1 MLKSPE
7 DLSSAD
13 SHHQNGRGEGGRV
26 GQTAY
31 SLAMGG
37 STVTTLATG
46 NYIRRRGLSQRFL
59 RTLKGLF
66 RTLDDS

>member
-13 SHHQNGRGEGGRV
+13 LHHQNGRGEGGRV
-26 GQTAY
+26 GETAY

-37 STVTTLATG
+37 ALLLHWQKGTTLVAAG
-46 NYIRRRGLSQRFL
+46 S
-59 RTLKGLF
+59 LK
-66 RTLDDS
+66 DS